1 MNIYLKLQP
10 VIFVNMTVQ
19 CKTSCRGKDLL
30 SLLVLMK
37 TLKNMLSCEYKFPF
51 SACPGKIGPPTHSE
65 SLKVNWD
72 RGEKFQVFYVTV
84 ELKLW

>member
-65 SLKVNWD
+65 VW
-72 RGEKFQVFYVTV
+72 
-84 ELKLW
+84 KLTGTEGKNSKYFM